1 MMIFQKALPRR
12 TFLRGI
18 GTTIALPLL
27 DSMVPAFAATRTSAA
42 APKLRVGYV
51 YVPVGRIMNKWTP
64 KTTGPGFEFTPT
76 LKPLEP
82 FRKQLLVVSGLNIRA
97 ADPKPGEA
105 GGNHARPCA
114 SFLTG
119 VHPSPGK
126 RLGISIDQVI
136 AKRLGQET
144 PFASLELGLDPVEY
158 HGGDEGQYSGYYQ
171 STISWSNATTPLP
184 AEDNPRKVFER
195 LFGDADSTDPALR
208 ARRIHDQRSVLDSI
222 VRRVARLSRDLGT
235 GDRLKLGEYL
245 EAVRDVE
252 RRIQNA
258 SNVTDA
264 KDIPT
269 TARPAG
275 VPATFTE
282 HAKLMLDLQVL
293 ALQSDMTRVTTLMMG
308 HESTN
313 RTFKEVGATDGHH
326 ALSHHKGNLEA
337 IASVEKIDLLQSQ
350 MFAYYLNKLSNTPDG
365 DGSLLDHSIIMY
377 GSSLSDGNLHV
388 HTDVPIL
395 VAGGA
400 TGMIK
405 GDRHL
410 RYEGLPLSNL
420 HLAMLDL
427 AGGEQDAYITPYS
440 DATGKL
446 EGLTA

>member
-27 DSMVPAFAATRTSAA
+27 DSMVPAYAATRHTAA

-64 KTTGPGFEFTPT
+64 KTTGAGVALTPT
-76 LKPLEP
+76 LEPLEP
-82 FRKQLLVVSGLNIRA
+82 FRNQLLVVSGLNIRA

-119 VHPSPGK
+119 VHPTPGK

-158 HGGDEGQYSGYYQ
+158 HGGDEGAYSGYYQ

-195 LFGDADSTDPALR
+195 LFGDADSTDPRLR
-208 ARRIHDQRSVLDSI
+208 ARRIQNQRSVLDSI
-222 VRRVARLSRDLGT
+222 VRRVARLSHDLPT
-235 GDRLKLGEYL
+235 ADRLKLGEYL

-252 RRIQNA
+252 RRIQNV
-258 SNVTDA
+258 SKTDA
-264 KDIPT
+264 GETPT
-269 TARPAG
+269 AARPAG
-275 VPATFTE
+275 VPSTFTD
-282 HAKLMLDLQVL
+282 HAKLMFDLQVL

-313 RTFKEVGATDGHH
+313 RTYKELGATDGHH
-326 ALSHHKGNLEA
+326 ALSHHKGNVEA
-337 IASVEKIDLLQSQ
+337 IATVEKIDLLQSQ
-350 MFAYYLNKLSNTPDG
+350 MFAYYLEKLRNTPDG
-365 DGSLLDHSIIMY
+365 DGSLLDHSMIMY

-395 VAGGA
+395 LAGGA
-400 TGMIK
+400 TGKIK

-410 RYEGLPLSNL
+410 RYDGLPLSNL

-427 AGGEQDAYITPYS
+427 AGGEQDAYLTPES

>member
-64 KTTGPGFEFTPT
+64 KATGPEFEFTPT

-82 FRKQLLVVSGLNIRA
+82 FRKQLVVVSGLNIKA

-136 AKRLGQET
+136 AKRLGQDT

-195 LFGDADSTDPALR
+195 LFGDADSTDPGLR
-208 ARRIHDQRSVLDSI
+208 ARRIQDQSGNGDDQRGRIGSAIVVSYRNRHGVGTGDLIGVLDS
-222 VRRVARLSRDLGT
+222 
-235 GDRLKLGEYL
+235 
-245 EAVRDVE
+245 
-252 RRIQNA
+252 
-258 SNVTDA
+258 
-264 KDIPT
+264 
-269 TARPAG
+269 
-275 VPATFTE
+275 
-282 HAKLMLDLQVL
+282 
-293 ALQSDMTRVTTLMMG
+293 
-308 HESTN
+308 
-313 RTFKEVGATDGHH
+313 
-326 ALSHHKGNLEA
+326 
-337 IASVEKIDLLQSQ
+337 
-350 MFAYYLNKLSNTPDG
+350 
-365 DGSLLDHSIIMY
+365 
-377 GSSLSDGNLHV
+377 
-388 HTDVPIL
+388 
-395 VAGGA
+395 
-400 TGMIK
+400 
-405 GDRHL
+405 
-410 RYEGLPLSNL
+410 
-420 HLAMLDL
+420 
-427 AGGEQDAYITPYS
+427 
-440 DATGKL
+440 
-446 EGLTA
+446 